1 MKKADSLK
9 KELNILKFVWKM
21 ASGEH
26 GKMLTVMI
34 IKILIAVIP
43 ACIAYFVKNYIDG
56 QPDVFYNTIHNEN
69 LLFFLTIIICGIFL
83 KLLSDLIMG
92 RTIPEVK
99 RKIEVCYIKKFATLP
114 HSYITDY
121 IDNRIIITLSLESR
135 LISSLIPMVYRSF
148 IMAPITILAF
158 VAILLFVS
166 PVLTAICLVLISMIF
181 AGVTFFR
188 KKIKRLN
195 KDTYNKIADQHQYFS
210 EWLEGYKVFITS
222 NAPEYIERQ
231 LLKIS
236 DNVAHLSKKIASV
249 TVLQSMIIELVTIM
263 IAILFVIVASKNP
276 VSNNILNLG
285 ELLLF
290 PTAILFIRN
299 EILNI
304 VYGYVQL
311 TGTESA
317 ATRIIEVVDHSL
329 CPVVSGIEN
338 LKNPVTSITFSNVSF
353 CYENSAKDVLCQ
365 ADIILKKGKVN
376 TIVGRSGIGK
386 TSFINLC
393 MRLRLPNNGTIFYNQ
408 QDIHNISEEN
418 LMSRIALV
426 EQEPFIFDASL
437 IENIYFDRHPDIEY
451 VLSLLNDFGLSYLAK
466 TKDELFNTLIG
477 KKGRQLSTGEKQR
490 ISIIRALVKNADV
503 IFFDEIT
510 SNLDSWN
517 TRKII
522 DCVHK
527 IAENKLVVCVSN
539 DLMFIGESDV
549 LYEII
554 NGKLKCLKQ

>member
-1 MKKADSLK
+1 MKKTESLK
-9 KELNILKFVWKM
+9 QELNILKFVWKM

-26 GKMLTVMI
+26 GKMIIVML
-34 IKILIAVIP
+34 IKILIAILP
-43 ACIAYFVKNYIDG
+43 AGIAYFVKNYIDG
-56 QPDVFYNTIHNEN
+56 QPDDFFNLHNEE
-69 LLFFLTIIICGIFL
+69 LLFFLTVVICSIFL

-92 RTIPEVK
+92 RSIPEVK
-99 RKIEVCYIKKFATLP
+99 RKIEVCYIQKFATLP
-114 HSYITDY
+114 HFYITDY
-121 IDNRIIITLSLESR
+121 IDNRMIITLSLESR

-148 IMAPITILAF
+148 IMAPVTILAF

-195 KDTYNKIADQHQYFS
+195 RDTYNKIADQHQHFS
-210 EWLEGYKVFITS
+210 EWLEGYKVFVTS
-222 NAPEYIERQ
+222 NAPKYIERQ

-236 DNVAHLSKKIASV
+236 GNVAHLSKNIASV

-317 ATRIIEVVDHSL
+317 ATRIIEVVNHSFS
-329 CPVVSGIEN
+329 PVCGKEK
-338 LKNPVTSITFSNVSF
+338 LKSQVTSITFSNVSF
-353 CYENSAKDVLCQ
+353 CYEKSAKDVLCQ

-408 QDIHNISEEN
+408 QDINNISEEN

-437 IENIYFDRHPDIEY
+437 IENIYFDRYPDIEY

-490 ISIIRALVKNADV
+490 ISIIRALVKKADV

-522 DCVHK
+522 DCVHE

-554 NGKLKCLKQ
+554 NGKLKCLKE